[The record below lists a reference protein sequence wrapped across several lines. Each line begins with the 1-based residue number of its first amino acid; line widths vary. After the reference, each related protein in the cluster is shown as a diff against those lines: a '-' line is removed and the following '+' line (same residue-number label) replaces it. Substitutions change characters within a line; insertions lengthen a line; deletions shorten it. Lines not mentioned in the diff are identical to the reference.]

1 MTEKLLAI
9 ILLVLGGLVTLYV
22 LYKTAL
28 GALEPMVQKKLEQ
41 KMQQDELNQLQNNLQ
56 AGQQLDRQK
65 VQETKDNM
73 Q

>member
-28 GALEPMVQKKLEQ
+28 GALEPMMQKKLEQ

>member
-28 GALEPMVQKKLEQ
+28 GALEPMMQKKLEQ
-41 KMQQDELNQLQNNLQ
+41 RMQQDELNQLQNNLQ

>member
-28 GALEPMVQKKLEQ
+28 GAMEPMVQKKQEQ
-41 KMQQDELNQLQNNLQ
+41 KMLQE
-56 AGQQLDRQK
+56 D
-65 VQETKDNM
+65 KDKM
-73 Q
+73 L